1 MSLVIDV
8 SIAENAPI
16 MFFEPPLTSRFGF
29 GDIPQTPHSTAD
41 DQYDDDDYDHHDYQ
55 PEDMSVDSSTNFSE
69 GSEENQVV
77 PSMFDN
83 PFQNQFEGIMRN
95 MSNITGK
102 SYKTDF
108 PNCEFLSVE
117 EHFQI
122 LKHCA
127 CCQDHQIDK
136 PSIIG
141 EIVSAH
147 AKRAF
152 DQKIGGSGRV
162 EDGICD
168 CDCRHLSRHLSR
180 GYN

>member
-1 MSLVIDV
+1 MLFRS
-8 SIAENAPI
+8 
-16 MFFEPPLTSRFGF
+16 
-29 GDIPQTPHSTAD
+29 QTPHSTAD
-41 DQYDDDDYDHHDYQ
+41 DYDQSDYQ

-83 PFQNQFEGIMRN
+83 PFQNQFEGIIRN
-95 MSNITGK
+95 TTGR

-108 PNCEFLSVE
+108 PNCEFLSTE

-122 LKHCA
+122 LRHCA
-127 CCQDHQIDK
+127 CCNAHQIDK
-136 PSIIG
+136 PSILG

-162 EDGICD
+162 EDGVCD
-168 CDCRHLSRHLSR
+168 CDCRHLSRYLSR
-180 GYN
+180 ESNY

>member
-8 SIAENAPI
+8 KIAENAPI
-16 MFFEPPLTSRFGF
+16 MFFEPPLTSRIGF
-29 GDIPQTPHSTAD
+29 GDIPQTPYSIAD
-41 DQYDDDDYDHHDYQ
+41 NYNQNEYQ
-55 PEDMSVDSSTNFSE
+55 PEDMSVDSSTNFSGGSG

-77 PSMFDN
+77 PSMFE
-83 PFQNQFEGIMRN
+83 NQFEGITK
-95 MSNITGK
+95 NITGK

-108 PNCEFLSVE
+108 PNCEFLPVE

-127 CCQDHQIDK
+127 CCFDHQIDK
-136 PSIIG
+136 PAILG
-141 EIVSAH
+141 EVVSAQ

-152 DQKIGGSGRV
+152 DQKIGGSGRI
-162 EDGICD
+162 EDGVCD

-180 GYN
+180 EYN

>member
-8 SIAENAPI
+8 KIAENAPI
-16 MFFEPPLTSRFGF
+16 LFFEPPLTSRFGF
-29 GDIPQTPHSTAD
+29 GDIPHTPHSTAD
-41 DQYDDDDYDHHDYQ
+41 DHYDAQHDQ
-55 PEDMSVDSSTNFSE
+55 HDDMSVDSSTNFSE
-69 GSEENQVV
+69 ENQSEENQSEENQVV

-83 PFQNQFEGIMRN
+83 PFENQFEGIIK
-95 MSNITGK
+95 NITGK

-136 PSIIG
+136 PSILG
-141 EIVSAH
+141 EVVSAH

-162 EDGICD
+162 EDGVCD

-180 GYN
+180 EYN